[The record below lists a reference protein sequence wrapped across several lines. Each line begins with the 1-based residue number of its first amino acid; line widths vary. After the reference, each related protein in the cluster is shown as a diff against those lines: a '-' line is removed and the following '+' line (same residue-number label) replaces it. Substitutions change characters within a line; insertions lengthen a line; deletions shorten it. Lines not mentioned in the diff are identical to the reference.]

1 MRASRLEMMHDHVRA
16 IHRAVTGGDPPEP
29 TTTRAPGD
37 PPTLE
42 SLMRRFDELEAMA
55 RSTPPIAERVPP
67 FSFAPPL
74 DVISSDKELVIEFGV
89 PGVAVE
95 DVDVELT
102 GEMLVVSGARPTN
115 VALNGRI
122 YLHAELPR
130 GPFRRELQLPPST
143 SGRPRVEVE
152 NGIVRVRFARAGKAS
167 QPQA

>member
-16 IHRAVTGGDPPEP
+16 IHRAVTGGDPPETSP
-29 TTTRAPGD
+29 PRELGE

-42 SLMRRFDELEAMA
+42 SLMRRFAELEALA
-55 RSTPPIAERVPP
+55 RTTPPIAERVPP

-74 DVISSDKELVIEFGV
+74 DLISSERELIVEVGV
-89 PGVAVE
+89 PGITV
-95 DVDVELT
+95 DDVEVELS
-102 GEMLVVSGARPTN
+102 GETLIISGARPTR

-152 NGIVRVRFARAGKAS
+152 NGILRVRLARAGKS
-167 QPQA
+167 SLPQA